1 MRRAA
6 ALAAL
11 ALAACAG
18 PRAPP
23 PTAAAVSAPGGWRD
37 APAREDGAVDARWW
51 SAFGDPVLGTMVE
64 RALANNTDVA
74 IAAGRVE
81 EARAQFRFAEA
92 QRLPNL
98 VGVAAGGRQRDV
110 SPFGRP
116 REQTV
121 GQAELQVSYDLDL
134 FGRLASSSAAAR
146 ESLLATEAAR
156 ENVRLAVASSAAN
169 GYITLRGL
177 DARLEVLRETLASRE
192 AALRVIRR
200 RAQAGYGALLD
211 LRQAEADY
219 HATEQQVPVTE
230 LAIRRQEDGLSLL
243 LGESPRAIERG
254 AATAALAT
262 PEIPPGLPSALLR
275 RRPDIAQAERQ
286 LAAAD
291 RSLDAARAAFLPSVQ
306 LTAAGGY
313 VASNLLADEIGIF
326 SLGGSVLA
334 PIFEAGRLR
343 AQQDVAVA
351 RRDQAAF
358 AYRKAALNAFR
369 EVEDALAAEDRLGV
383 QEDDLAAERAAL
395 AEAYRLATNRYH
407 AGYSPYLDQLE
418 AQRGLLNAELQLV
431 QARTDRLSA
440 AVALYQA
447 LGGGWRSDAANTK
460 VSAIP

>member
-1 MRRAA
+1 MRRAV

-23 PTAAAVSAPGGWRD
+23 PPAAAVSAPGGWRD
-37 APAREDGAVDARWW
+37 APATEGLVEPRWW
-51 SAFGDPVLGTMVE
+51 SAFGDPVLAAIVE

-98 VGVAAGGRQRDV
+98 VGLAAGGRQRDV

-116 REQTV
+116 REQTE
-121 GQAELQVSYDLDL
+121 GQAELRIAYDLDL
-134 FGRLASSSAAAR
+134 FGRLAASSAAAR
-146 ESLLATEAAR
+146 ETLLATEAAQ
-156 ENVRLAVASSAAN
+156 ENVRLAVASSAAS

-177 DARLEVLRETLASRE
+177 DARLDVLRETLASRE
-192 AALRVIRR
+192 AALKVIRR
-200 RAQAGYGALLD
+200 RAEAGYGAMLD

-219 HATEQQVPVTE
+219 HATAQQIPVTE

-254 AATAALAT
+254 AATAALAA
-262 PEIPPGLPSALLR
+262 PDIPPGLPSALLR

-291 RSLDAARAAFLPSVQ
+291 RSLDAARAAFLPTVQ

-313 VASNLLADEIGIF
+313 VASNLLADEIGVF

-334 PIFEAGRLR
+334 PIFDAGRLR
-343 AQQDVAVA
+343 AQQDAAVA

-358 AYRKAALNAFR
+358 AFRKAALNAFR
-369 EVEDALAAEDRLGV
+369 EVEDALAAEDRLAA
-383 QEDDLAAERAAL
+383 QERDLEAGRAAL

-418 AQRGLLNAELQLV
+418 VQRGLLNAELQLV
-431 QARTDRLSA
+431 QARTDRLNA

-447 LGGGWRSDAANTK
+447 LGGGWKPTASY
-460 VSAIP
+460 